1 MSAPALADLV
11 AAYRRAA
18 HDLGHSRVGS
28 VKAERAEARIERLV
42 ARAERHGI
50 LDEFLT
56 TALAD

>member
-1 MSAPALADLV
+1 MSGPTVDALV

-28 VKAERAEARIERLV
+28 DKAERAEARIERLV

-56 TALAD
+56 AALAD